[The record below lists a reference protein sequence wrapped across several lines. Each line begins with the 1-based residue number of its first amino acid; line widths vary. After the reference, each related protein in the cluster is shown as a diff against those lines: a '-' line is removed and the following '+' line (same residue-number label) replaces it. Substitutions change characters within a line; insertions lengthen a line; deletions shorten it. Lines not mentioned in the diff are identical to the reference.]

1 MKDGHHR
8 PSQQAYSARFSGIQR
23 LYGKQGQGRLRKAH
37 VCVVGIGGVGSW
49 TVEALARSGVGV
61 LTLID
66 LDEICISNT
75 NRQLHAVRGV
85 SGQAK
90 VDVMAR
96 RVLEINPDCTAHAV
110 QAFFTASTADTLL
123 ATRFDCL
130 VDAIDQVTQ
139 KSLLI
144 AQCHERHLP
153 IVTTGGAGGRRDP
166 TRIRTTDLAHS
177 THDALLQEVRR
188 LLRREYGFPRPPSS
202 FGVDAVFSTER
213 QVFPTADGEV
223 YTQRQTGQDLRLDC
237 NSGYGTASFLT
248 GAFGFAAA
256 ALAVNRITCHSP
268 ADPP

>member
-1 MKDGHHR
+1 MNDGER
-8 PSQQAYSARFSGIQR
+8 RLSVQAYSARFSGIQR
-23 LYGKQGQGRLRKAH
+23 LYGKQGQERLRQAH
-37 VCVVGIGGVGSW
+37 VCVIGIGGVGSW
-49 TVEALARSGVGV
+49 AVEALARSGVGV

-66 LDEICISNT
+66 LDEVCISNT
-75 NRQLHAVRGV
+75 NRQLHAVNGV

-96 RVLEINPDCTAHAV
+96 RVLDINPDCAAHAI

-144 AQCHERHLP
+144 AHCRDRDLA

-166 TRIRTTDLAHS
+166 TRIRTADLAHS

-188 LLRREYGFPRPPSS
+188 LLRREHGFPRPPSP
-202 FGVDAVFSTER
+202 FGVDAVFSTEP
-213 QVFPTADGEV
+213 QVFPAADGGV
-223 YTQRQTGQDLRLDC
+223 CTQRQTGRDLRLDC
-237 NSGYGTASFLT
+237 DSGYGTASFVT

-256 ALAVNRITCHSP
+256 ALAVERIVCPSSDGYP
-268 ADPP
+268 